1 MKTQPEISNEDIIKC
16 YIGMLCLG
24 DVHFEDME
32 KFSNDMVFKNGLC
45 VKNVP
50 SSSTLRI
57 RLNGFEE
64 EIENILRMDS
74 GFDSG
79 DNLAV
84 WEEFEVMYLVK
95 RNPRKET
102 AEKWLEIA
110 EEDYSE
116 YYDIQSGK
124 KVYIGSIDKEIADS
138 SEGEK
143 SKTRRIVFEV
153 TRKSIESDG
162 QLLLAPE
169 IEFNTYWAPSC
180 FTEEEII
187 ELYHKHQNSLL
198 QCN

>member
-1 MKTQPEISNEDIIKC
+1 MKTQPEISNEDIIKSC
-16 YIGMLCLG
+16 IGMICPG

-74 GFDSG
+74 GFDSA

-84 WEEFEVMYLVK
+84 CEEFGVMYLVK

-110 EEDYSE
+110 EENYSK
-116 YYDIQSGK
+116 YYDIQYGK
-124 KVYIGSIDKEIADS
+124 KVYLDIIKIAS
-138 SEGEK
+138 KFVKGGRKLYKIKICKHELGFHLIFEK
-143 SKTRRIVFEV
+143 
-153 TRKSIESDG
+153 
-162 QLLLAPE
+162 
-169 IEFNTYWAPSC
+169 
-180 FTEEEII
+180 
-187 ELYHKHQNSLL
+187 LYAAYAVI
-198 QCN
+198 